1 MSEALLIA
9 LIPSSIGLV
18 GTLITLFAS
27 NKKLIN
33 NVQKE
38 NTKVVNDIK
47 LEITAYHAATD
58 EKIKRLTDEV
68 KKHNNFA
75 QRMPVVENEI
85 KHIEEKIDSYH
96 GH

>member
-9 LIPSSIGLV
+9 LIPSTIAFV
-18 GTLITLFAS
+18 GTLITLFAG

-58 EKIKRLTDEV
+58 EKIRNLTEEV

-75 QRMPVVENEI
+75 QKMPKLEER
-85 KHIEEKIDSYH
+85 IESINNKIDYLH
-96 GH
+96 K